1 MWLDTGIYSMIYCFF
16 VNFVTIVIYYFKIQ
30 LYVFFFLKNGLRWCS
45 VVICVIGKKEDF
57 FFTTKYTEKKNVFL
71 SQFAFDL

>member
-1 MWLDTGIYSMIYCFF
+1 MWLDTDIYSMISFFF
-16 VNFVTIVIYYFKIQ
+16 VNFATIVIYYFKIQ
-30 LYVFFFLKNGLRWCS
+30 LYVFFLLKNGLRWCS

-57 FFTTKYTEKKNVFL
+57 FLIQNTPKKNVFL